1 MIVAI
6 DGPAGS
12 GKSTVAQRVADSLGF
27 LYLNSGRLYRA
38 VTYWA
43 LRNVDHPESNA
54 SIVTRLD
61 ECDIRLEGTR
71 VYLGDRRVDEQLH
84 TDEVDAW
91 VATHSAIHEVRS
103 MVNEMLHRFA
113 RGQNSVVEGRDMT
126 TVVFPDAKVKVY
138 LDASLEAR
146 AQRRYNQ
153 NISEMSLE
161 EIRESIRERD
171 KLDEQKPGGRLQRSD
186 DAFYLDT
193 SHLTMKTVC
202 DTVLRNIHRHIKSSG
217 TVEQT

>member
-12 GKSTVAQRVADSLGF
+12 GKSSVAQRVAESLGF

-38 VTYWA
+38 VTYWV
-43 LRNVDHPESNA
+43 LDNVDDPEDS
-54 SIVTRLD
+54 SGIVKTLP
-61 ECDIRLEGTR
+61 ECHIRLEGTR
-71 VYLGDRRVDEQLH
+71 VYLDDQRVDEQLH
-84 TDEVDAW
+84 TDKVDSW
-91 VATHSAIHEVRS
+91 VATHSAIPEVRT
-103 MVNEMLHRFA
+103 MVNQMLHRFA
-113 RGQNSVVEGRDMT
+113 REQNSVVEGRDMT
-126 TVVFPDAKVKVY
+126 TVVFPDAEVKVY

-153 NISEMSLE
+153 GTSEKSLE
-161 EIRESIRERD
+161 EIRESIRRRD
-171 KLDEQKPGGRLQRSD
+171 ELDEQKPGGRLERSD

-193 SHLTMKTVC
+193 SHLTMETVC

>member
-12 GKSTVAQRVADSLGF
+12 GKSSVAQRVAEALGF

-38 VTYWA
+38 VTYCV
-43 LRNVDHPESNA
+43 LRQVENPEDPA
-54 SIVTRLD
+54 SIVPMLPQCR
-61 ECDIRLEGTR
+61 IRLEGTR
-71 VYLGDRRVDEQLH
+71 VYLGDERVDEQLH

-91 VATHSAIHEVRS
+91 VATHSAIPEVRS
-103 MVNEMLHRFA
+103 MVNEMLHQFA
-113 RGQNSVVEGRDMT
+113 REHDSVVEGRDMT
-126 TVVFPDAKVKVY
+126 TVVFPDAEVKVY

-153 NISEMSLE
+153 GTSEKSLE
-161 EIRESIRERD
+161 EIRDSIRRRD
-171 KLDEQKPGGRLQRSD
+171 ELDEKKPGGRLERSD

-193 SHLTMKTVC
+193 SHLTMETVC

>member
-12 GKSTVAQRVADSLGF
+12 GKSSVAQQVAEALGF

-38 VTYWA
+38 VTFWV
-43 LRNVDHPESNA
+43 LRRAEDPEDIPA
-54 SIVTRLD
+54 IVKMLPD
-61 ECDIRLEGTR
+61 CHIRLEGTR
-71 VYLGDRRVDEQLH
+71 VYLGDERVDDQLH

-91 VATHSAIHEVRS
+91 VATHSAIPEVRS
-103 MVNEMLHRFA
+103 MVNDMLHRFA
-113 RGQNSVVEGRDMT
+113 HEQNSVVEGRDMT
-126 TVVFPDAKVKVY
+126 TVVFPDAEVKIY

-153 NISEMSLE
+153 GTSVKSLE
-161 EIRESIRERD
+161 EIRESIRSRD
-171 KLDEQKPGGRLQRSD
+171 ELDEQKPGGRLQRSD

-193 SHLTMKTVC
+193 SHLTMETVC